1 MLRIYSVALEMVREV
16 RVLADRIQQ
25 VDRDHARQL
34 RRSCMSVP
42 LNISEG
48 SAARDGR
55 RRARYTD
62 ALGSA
67 RETLANLEVAEAAG
81 YIGASTRS
89 CGGGSTTSSA
99 RWFATCTRSA
109 ARRPRS

>member
-1 MLRIYSVALEMVREV
+1 MLRIYTVALEVVREV

-25 VDRDHARQL
+25 LDRDHARQL
-34 RRSCMSVP
+34 RRSCASVP

-55 RRARYTD
+55 RRVRYTD

-81 YIGASTRS
+81 YIGEVEPEL
-89 CGGGSTTSSA
+89 
-99 RWFATCTRSA
+99 
-109 ARRPRS
+109 RRRFDHIIGTLVRNLY